1 MNKQAKRSLFSENE
15 LNKKKSTF
23 WKTCKPMLSNKF
35 HLPEERI
42 FLLEENKMLYKEE
55 EVANCFNNY
64 FVNITESPDICKWN
78 ANLYSDNTNINQVID
93 AYGNHQSI
101 SNIKAQSFNN
111 DSFALSTILPCET
124 YETIMELDSN
134 KKTSGTIPTK
144 ILKLA
149 ARTICIPLTDCI
161 NNCILN
167 CHFPDKLKYADVT
180 PVYKKYDSTDKI
192 IYRPISILPSLSK
205 VLEKILYKQIDSF
218 FEHKLSNL
226 LCGFRKKHG
235 TQHAL
240 FKLIQDWQKILD
252 KPEGKVGAILM
263 DLSKAFDCLPHD
275 LLIAKLAAY
284 GFDNNSLL
292 LLQRYLSNRKQRTKI
307 GSYFSSWLEIILG
320 VPQGSI
326 LGPLLF
332 NIFINDLSYIIE
344 ESKLCNFAD
353 DNTIYSCH
361 TSVDAIITNLE
372 IDLSNVL
379 EWFKKNQLAANP
391 DKFQMIVLGLHNR
404 KLCINM
410 GNHNVNSTNEVKL
423 LGLIIDHKL
432 NFNSHINTLCTT
444 ASKKLKCLRRI
455 RKYIS
460 IPQAKILCNS
470 YIYSTFNYC
479 SLIWMFCSKIA
490 NNKINKIH
498 LRTLKTIYL
507 NDESSLYKLLE
518 TDNSETIH
526 SRHIK
531 VFIAEIFKSLSNLN
545 PTFMW
550 NTFNK
555 NIV

>member
-1 MNKQAKRSLFSENE
+1 MGYPWFGERLGDGVSTSKTYYDMR
-15 LNKKKSTF
+15 LNKKRK
-23 WKTCKPMLSNKF
+23 C
-35 HLPEERI
+35 RI
-42 FLLEENKMLYKEE
+42 VRRADYQGTRPSVTISQA
-55 EVANCFNNY
+55 EV
-64 FVNITESPDICKWN
+64 E
-78 ANLYSDNTNINQVID
+78 
-93 AYGNHQSI
+93 
-101 SNIKAQSFNN
+101 
-111 DSFALSTILPCET
+111 
-124 YETIMELDSN
+124 
-134 KKTSGTIPTK
+134 
-144 ILKLA
+144 
-149 ARTICIPLTDCI
+149 
-161 NNCILN
+161 
-167 CHFPDKLKYADVT
+167 KYVT
-180 PVYKKYDSTDKI
+180 GYVT
-192 IYRPISILPSLSK
+192 
-205 VLEKILYKQIDSF
+205 
-218 FEHKLSNL
+218 
-226 LCGFRKKHG
+226 
-235 TQHAL
+235 L

-292 LLQRYLSNRKQRTKI
+292 LLQSHLSNRKQRTKI

-332 NIFINDLSYIIE
+332 NIFINDVFYIIE

-379 EWFKKNQLAANP
+379 EWFKKNQVAENP

-455 RKYIS
+455 RNYIS

-479 SLIWMFCSKIA
+479 SLIWIFCSKIA

-518 TDNSETIH
+518 TDNSESIH

-531 VFIAEIFKSLSNLN
+531 VLLAEIFKSLSNLN

-550 NTFNK
+550 NIFNK
-555 NIV
+555 KYIPYSLRTSNLLTLPTTNTKKYGTNSIVFKGSMLWNSLPDSYKNEINIVKFKAKHKDWRCERCTCQLCTV